1 MDQWRAGAA
10 GVAAEADD
18 GAHAGASN
26 RVNTLVESLG
36 RGEAPPPSAF
46 ATESTEAPTTAE
58 AVKDQP
64 QHLQDLDKTVIPDEM
79 RGSILGEIA
88 AFRSTAAVKAQE
100 QRRNDAARAAA
111 LEHERMMRE
120 QRDQS
125 RSHASSPAW
134 GDAKSSRSPY
144 PARGPETSSSPARPS
159 VDSGIDPEERDELD
173 EELRRQQEEVAK
185 KSAAASVCISPK
197 SKCEQRD

>member
-1 MDQWRAGAA
+1 MDEWRAGAA
-10 GVAAEADD
+10 GAAAEADD
-18 GAHAGASN
+18 GAHAGALD
-26 RVNTLVESLG
+26 RVNSLIEMLR

-46 ATESTEAPTTAE
+46 ATESTEAPTTEE
-58 AVKDQP
+58 AANVQP

-100 QRRNDAARAAA
+100 QRRHDAARAAA

-125 RSHASSPAW
+125 RPNVSSPAW
-134 GDAKSSRSPY
+134 KDARSSRSPF
-144 PARGPETSSSPARPS
+144 PGRGLEISSSPARPA
-159 VDSGIDPEERDELD
+159 VDSGIDPEERDEFD
-173 EELRRQQEEVAK
+173 EELRKQQEEVAK
-185 KSAAASVCISPK
+185 KSAAASVRISTIY
-197 SKCEQRD
+197 